1 MEENKKI
8 SENKSFY
15 VMDIQCD
22 KARIEALAWHSS
34 MIFILVIE
42 GKIDLTIE
50 KQQLVLVKG
59 QIVYIPSATFYSLHY
74 YEKTRIIFLSISS
87 IWMNKI
93 VPEYFDY
100 DIEVNSTKIKTAY
113 QQDIY
118 DQLIKR
124 LLLLKDCFYSNEPFS
139 DLGLHGYLFIFI
151 QELLKNFSSKKALF
165 NDVAYQYQKQMKQI
179 SEYVYHHISENITL
193 DDLASELDVT
203 PQYISKLFKK
213 RYKKNF
219 KVFLDDLRISRAVFE
234 MEFTDHN
241 LLDISIDCG
250 FPSQHAFINS
260 FKRTYGVTPGEYR
273 RKLK

>member
-1 MEENKKI
+1 MEENKKV
-8 SENKSFY
+8 SENKAFY
-15 VMDIQCD
+15 VNDIQCD
-22 KARIEALAWHSS
+22 KARTDGLVWHNS
-34 MIFILVIE
+34 MIFIFVIE

-50 KQQLVLVKG
+50 NRQVSLVKG
-59 QIVYIPSATFYSLHY
+59 QIIYIPSATFYSLHY
-74 YEKTRIIFLSISS
+74 YKKTRIIFLSISS

-93 VPEYFDY
+93 VPEYFEY
-100 DIEVNSTKIKTAY
+100 EIEVNSTKIKTTY

-118 DQLIKR
+118 DQLIKK

-139 DLGLHGYLFIFI
+139 DLGLQGYMFLFI
-151 QELLKNFSSKKALF
+151 QELLGNFSSKKMVS
-165 NDVAYQYQKQMKQI
+165 NEVPYQYQKQMKQI

-193 DDLASELDVT
+193 DNLAKELDVT

-219 KVFLDDLRISRAVFE
+219 KVYLDDLRISRAVFE
-234 MEFTDHN
+234 MEFTNHN

-260 FKRTYGVTPGEYR
+260 FKRVYGMTPSEYR
-273 RKLK
+273 RKIK